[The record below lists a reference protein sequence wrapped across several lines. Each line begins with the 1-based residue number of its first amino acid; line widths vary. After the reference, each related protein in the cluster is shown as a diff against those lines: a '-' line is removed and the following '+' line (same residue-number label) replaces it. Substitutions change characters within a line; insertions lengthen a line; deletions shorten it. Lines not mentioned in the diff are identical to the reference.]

1 MSRKPP
7 PWINPKPPTAGPLI
21 RGLLAV
27 AVLFTLAFAV
37 TRSNANAGIFLF
49 LAVICYGLAL
59 VALFATGVQRFGAEI
74 LRENRRSERDLLGG
88 GLLLIALLT
97 PWTVAVP
104 TLHWSEAFG
113 WQTPPALLTI
123 ASMLLVYVR
132 PWRRFSVAAVV
143 LAALALVGWVGWL
156 AFRAQTAPFAGTG
169 FPFVPIDLLGDGWY
183 FAALAFAVTV
193 DGMAA
198 RASEGDEPALGREVW
213 PFALVP
219 GMGLRR
225 LHYPLRARL
234 WLVGMAAAVFLLQTT
249 AVSGSEFQYY
259 ASLGSLPPTRPRT
272 AVLIPMAIV
281 LTVWLGSLIDTARGL
296 RLEQMAEDS
305 FRRTFRYRRPTVL

>member
-1 MSRKPP
+1 MNPQPP
-7 PWINPKPPTAGPLI
+7 KAGPLI
-21 RGLLAV
+21 RGLIAV
-27 AVLFTLAFAV
+27 AVLFTLAFV
-37 TRSNANAGIFLF
+37 LTRTNANAGIFLF

-104 TLHWSEAFG
+104 TLHWSQSFG
-113 WQTPPALLTI
+113 WQTPPALLAI
-123 ASMLLVYVR
+123 ASMVVVYVR
-132 PWRRFSVAAVV
+132 PWRRFSVAALI
-143 LAALALVGWVGWL
+143 LAGLALIGWVAWL
-156 AFRAQTAPFAGTG
+156 AFRTQNPPFAGSG
-169 FPFVPIDLLGDGWY
+169 FPFLPLDLLGDGWY

-198 RASEGDEPALGREVW
+198 RASERDEPALGREVW

-234 WLVGMAAAVFLLQTT
+234 WLLAMAAAVFLLQATG
-249 AVSGSEFQYY
+249 VSASEFQYY
-259 ASLGSLPPTRPRT
+259 ASLGNLPPARPRT
-272 AVLIPMAIV
+272 AVLIPLAIV
-281 LTVWLGSLIDTARGL
+281 LFLWLGSLVDTARGL
-296 RLEQMAEDS
+296 RLEEMAEDS
-305 FRRTFRYRRPTVL
+305 FRRMFRYRRPTVL